1 MFRSAA
7 LLVAGDLV
15 YDLAEVVGKIW
26 SMVALSVDWSR
37 LVDGLGWCHWMRCS
51 LCFFQNWSR
60 IGRTSLVCRVL
71 FLFCMEV
78 SFDLLFACVCP
89 NRLLAVVH

>member
-37 LVDGLGWCHWMRCS
+37 LVDGLG
-51 LCFFQNWSR
+51 
-60 IGRTSLVCRVL
+60 
-71 FLFCMEV
+71 
-78 SFDLLFACVCP
+78 
-89 NRLLAVVH
+89 